1 MQCQPQLR
9 DHTNDRTTKILCSK
23 MSLLQ
28 NMLFDPYGSIFH
40 ELDGSGDDS
49 IRMDWKETEAA
60 HVLKADLP
68 GFKKEDVKVEV
79 EDGGVI
85 SITAKRPRDEKDE
98 EEEECTWHCS
108 ERRSR
113 DGLLRRRRFRL
124 PEDVKA
130 EEAKASMENGVLTLV
145 VPKVEVKKPQ
155 VRSVEIEGG
164 DGKKKRSEK
173 GKKNKEEPVCC
184 TFWHR

>member
-1 MQCQPQLR
+1 
-9 DHTNDRTTKILCSK
+9 

-28 NMLFDPYGSIFH
+28 NMLLDPYGSIFH
-40 ELDGSGDDS
+40 QFNDSGDDR
-49 IRMDWKETEAA
+49 IPMDWKETAAA

-85 SITAKRPRDEKDE
+85 SITAKRSRDKKDDE
-98 EEEECTWHCS
+98 GEEECTWHCS
-108 ERRSR
+108 ERRSS
-113 DGLLRRRRFRL
+113 DGHLRRRRFRL
-124 PEDVKA
+124 PEDAKA
-130 EEAKASMENGVLTLV
+130 EKVKASMENGVLTLV
-145 VPKVEVKKPQ
+145 VPKEDANKPQ

-173 GKKNKEEPVCC
+173 GKKNKDEIVCC